1 MSAAKID
8 IDEWMNDSRLSKPR
22 FGLGQMERVALRLLL
37 EHYNDGQIPT
47 NGRFLFYEAEQR
59 SYVRKSKPE
68 DGKSTYATNTQ
79 IASGDLPREQN
90 LTNGHSS
97 LRKKGI
103 IPWSWMVDETRDL
116 YVFQHAIT
124 IFNFVRNAVEY
135 ARINPWP
142 GEPPLII
149 CESRS
154 LAGVLYPLAQ
164 DYLCDIASTNGQ
176 CGGFLHTDLVPALAD
191 NDRIV
196 LYLGDWDISGHQ
208 IENNTRSVL
217 EKETGR
223 WIDWTRIAI
232 TQEQIDERGIEPVW
246 KKDGRYHP
254 AKTHFAYET
263 EALGQGEITRLV
275 REPLDDL
282 LLPVRLEDVKE
293 RERVQRVLMRKRF
306 GRMTDPAD
314 QPEDEW
320 PFKGQS

>member
-1 MSAAKID
+1 
-8 IDEWMNDSRLSKPR
+8 
-22 FGLGQMERVALRLLL
+22 
-37 EHYNDGQIPT
+37 
-47 NGRFLFYEAEQR
+47 
-59 SYVRKSKPE
+59 
-68 DGKSTYATNTQ
+68 
-79 IASGDLPREQN
+79 
-90 LTNGHSS
+90 
-97 LRKKGI
+97 
-103 IPWSWMVDETRDL
+103 
-116 YVFQHAIT
+116 
-124 IFNFVRNAVEY
+124 
-135 ARINPWP
+135 
-142 GEPPLII
+142 LII